1 MSWKKI
7 IYWFKDYSMR
17 AKFINVFNENAKAN
31 FSNLSINALLIA
43 KTCMGSSESYYRH
56 EMSAPVFVSGFCI
69 EVIAGEKVSQDDIM
83 YIGRVILYNERITR
97 WLWALHWA
105 TLVVKDMR
113 TGIYFQWAIKDFINL
128 GGLLGTS
135 RNFSESNNNSSV
147 IL

>member
-1 MSWKKI
+1 
-7 IYWFKDYSMR
+7 
-17 AKFINVFNENAKAN
+17 
-31 FSNLSINALLIA
+31 
-43 KTCMGSSESYYRH
+43 
-56 EMSAPVFVSGFCI
+56 MSAPVFVSGFCI

-83 YIGRVILYNERITR
+83 YIGKVILYNERITR
-97 WLWALHWA
+97 WLWALHWD

-113 TGIYFQWAIKDFINL
+113 TGRYFQWAIKDFINL